1 MITLQPKQDNNSVT
15 LVADHA
21 KASGKLGRHNLSF
34 TTGAHKDRKKDAKK
48 YACRNKGRNR
58 ISEY

>member
-1 MITLQPKQDNNSVT
+1 MITIQPKQESKTVT
-15 LVADHA
+15 LVADHS

-34 TTGAHKDRKKDAKK
+34 TTGAHKDRKKNARK

-58 ISEY
+58 ISDY